1 MMETMKPLTDFFDAI
16 QKDYRISS
24 THIGIYAALLYYR
37 ADKGFANPIAAF
49 RHQIMELAKISA
61 PQTYRKCMNDL
72 NDFGYLKYVPS
83 FKKNQPSKIYFND
96 T

>member
-1 MMETMKPLTDFFDAI
+1 METIKPLTDFFQAI
-16 QKDYRISS
+16 EKDYRISS
-24 THIGIYAALLYYR
+24 THIGIFAALLYYR
-37 ADKGFANPIAAF
+37 SLQGFVNPIEAF
-49 RHQIMELAKISA
+49 RSQIMVLAKISA

-72 NDFGYLKYVPS
+72 TDYGYLRYVPS